1 MTDKNAS
8 AETTIEKKLET
19 VTVGQTSNADSDSST
34 IDESGAAAVAQVAA
48 LHAFKG
54 FRLTAEPAKGV
65 AVVSVVNRTWLAVT
79 IGSLVDSVLRDGTIA
94 DMQCSHI
101 QAATFLYPAGSREA
115 EPVKA
120 YAGQYVKANKLRL
133 APTDCSRINPWLPEG
148 GHIVVNNLKPGECAI
163 VQVDYKDTMRDDVLV
178 TFAYLKAAAVKIG
191 ALIVIVV
198 LCAKKQDAAWLGP
211 HSDVFVEVGK
221 CEPGPGAQAAIVLVN
236 ESLAGWH
243 LQGIGRVMAEAKL
256 ASNGDWT
263 YRREPFIAER
273 AIMRLA
279 WYLYAEGVT
288 IEKIAAIIGIHK
300 SNVSRGFDALL
311 IPPKN
316 TVGLVPPKGWHKR
329 WADRYPEVERLR
341 PVSKSETS
349 AGTGVVGEAANTSTQ
364 FRGDNTG
371 HLANGAP
378 APGHARPAPLNGK
391 P

>member
-1 MTDKNAS
+1 MTDKHAS
-8 AETTIEKKLET
+8 AEPTVEKKLET
-19 VTVGQTSNADSDSST
+19 LTVGQASNVDSDSST
-34 IDESGAAAVAQVAA
+34 IGESGAAAVAQVAA

-79 IGSLVDSVLRDGTIA
+79 IGSLVDSILRDGTIA
-94 DMQCSHI
+94 DMPCSHI
-101 QAATFLYPAGSREA
+101 LAATFPYPAGSREA

-148 GHIVVNNLKPGECAI
+148 GHIVVNNLKPGECVI

-178 TFAYLKAAAVKIG
+178 TFAYLKAAAMKIG

-198 LCAKKQDAAWLGP
+198 LCAKKQDVAWLGP
-211 HSDVFVEVGK
+211 HCDVFVEVGK
-221 CEPGPGAQAAIVLVN
+221 CEPGPGAQAAIALVN

-243 LQGIGRVMAEAKL
+243 SQGIGRVMAEAKL

-263 YRREPFIAER
+263 HRREPFIAER

-288 IEKIAAIIGIHK
+288 IEKIAAIIGINK

-329 WADRYPEVERLR
+329 WAVRHPEVEQLW
-341 PVSKSETS
+341 PVSKPETGT
-349 AGTGVVGEAANTSTQ
+349 GTGVVGDVFATSPTPKGGNTA
-364 FRGDNTG
+364 
-371 HLANGAP
+371 HVANGTP
-378 APGHARPAPLNGK
+378 ATSHARPVPPNGK